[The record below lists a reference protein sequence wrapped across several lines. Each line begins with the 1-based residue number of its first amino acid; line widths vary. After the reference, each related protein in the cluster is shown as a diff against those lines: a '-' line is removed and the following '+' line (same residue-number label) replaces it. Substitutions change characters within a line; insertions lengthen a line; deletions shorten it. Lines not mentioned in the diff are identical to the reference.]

1 MPALNQPSTK
11 SLHAGSEMKKA
22 VNEINNY
29 ELFIDYTQKE
39 KMNDHNKVE
48 LPK

>member
-11 SLHAGSEMKKA
+11 SLHVGSEMKKA

-39 KMNDHNKVE
+39 QINEYKVE